1 MRLFFNI
8 ASVTGLHGLNGY
20 VKIKSNPLAEF
31 ALADLAYLYIDI
43 FGDKRKVVIEDSLGD
58 TKVYALK
65 FKNFDDCEASSY
77 LVGCDLY
84 LDSAQINKY
93 NELKIFFKAIGSSVV
108 YNDEVIGLLKDIL
121 FVKNNNLLVVEKDNN
136 EVLIPFNDYFV
147 DYFDEKLKKLF
158 IKNFDALKFD

>member
-1 MRLFFNI
+1 MRLFYNI

-20 VKIKSNPLAEF
+20 VKIKSNPLADF
-31 ALADLAYLYIDI
+31 LLADLSYIYIDI
-43 FGDKRKVVIEDSLGD
+43 FGDKRKLVVEECLIDN
-58 TKVYALK
+58 KVYAVK
-65 FKNFDDCEASSY
+65 FKNFDDCDASSY

-93 NELKIFFKAIGSSVV
+93 KELKIFFKAIGSFVV
-108 YNDEVIGLLKDIL
+108 YNDEVIGLLKEIL

-136 EVLIPFNDYFV
+136 EILIPFNDYFI

-158 IKNFDALKFD
+158 IKNFDVLKFD